1 MLRHDPVQGGKGVIQ
16 FSVSVWGEGI
26 FHCTNSGKRL
36 KYTCLK
42 RG

>member
-1 MLRHDPVQGGKGVIQ
+1 MLCHDSVLGGDGVIQ
-16 FSVSVWGEGI
+16 FSVSVWDGGI

-36 KYTCLK
+36 KCTCLE